1 MLNFSPRLRP
11 RQEYGVKTLTR
22 GFLILNFAP
31 RLRDTLTR
39 GCWIGKRRKSFFDG
53 KVAGLAREGV
63 REVTIKISTPVI
75 YIVNTSLQ
83 SKY

>member
-1 MLNFSPRLRP
+1 MLNFSPRSRP
-11 RQEYGVKTLTR
+11 RQEYGVETLTR

-53 KVAGLAREGV
+53 KVAGLAGEGV